1 MTVNIIHFYPDL
13 MNLYGSYANLAVLTR
28 CLEKL
33 GFEADVRAILPE
45 EESSKTAF
53 DAILNAD
60 LIFMGAGTERRSMA
74 ALNALQPYRDAL
86 AAAKANGAVLYF
98 AGTAMELLGQTVT
111 EADGSVT
118 DGLGLA
124 EFTVTRGKKRFV
136 CDSIGESALSERPV
150 IGFTNKCALIENVET
165 PFIEKLELGFGNTGE
180 LGAEGWRSGRWFAS
194 ELTGPLLVKNPSLL
208 AWTVKELCHKKGL
221 PAADIPTD
229 EAAEKGYTVTLEEL
243 RASRK

>member
-13 MNLYGSYANLAVLTR
+13 MNLYGSYANLSVLTR

-33 GFEADVRAILPE
+33 GCEVAVRSILPE
-45 EESSKTAF
+45 EESSKSAF
-53 DAILNAD
+53 DAISNAD

-98 AGTAMELLGQTVT
+98 AGTAAELLGQTVT
-111 EADGSVT
+111 EADGSVAT
-118 DGLGLA
+118 GLGLA
-124 EFTVTRGKKRFV
+124 EFTVKRGKKRFV
-136 CDSIGESALSERPV
+136 CDSIGSSALSAEPV
-150 IGFTNKCALIENVET
+150 IGFTNKCALLENVGE
-165 PFIEKLELGFGNTGE
+165 PFIDRLELGFGNTGE
-180 LGAEGWRSGRWFAS
+180 LGAEGWRSGRWFGS
-194 ELTGPLLVKNPSLL
+194 ELTGPLLVKNPALL
-208 AWTVKELCHKKGL
+208 RWTVTEIFNKKGL

-243 RASRK
+243 RAFRK